1 MIKALVVDDSPVI
14 REFLVH
20 VMSSDPQIE
29 VAGTAANGEE
39 AVKAT
44 IRLKPDVITMDVNMP
59 EMDGFEATRK
69 IMESCPT
76 PIVIVSGSTS
86 VKETATAFKAVEV
99 GALAVVARPPGA
111 DHPEYEAAV
120 SELITTVKLMAEVR
134 VVKRWPKHRKTSV
147 TAVPKP
153 QSDDLQREIK
163 IVAIGTSTGG
173 PQALLAILS
182 GLSRDFP
189 IPLLIV
195 QHMAPGFMDGFIEWL
210 SQSSGPLLH
219 LAKDGEHPQP
229 GHAYIAP
236 DGFHMTVKNNCS
248 IVLDGGPPREGL
260 RPSVSALFE
269 SVANVYGGDSAGVL
283 LTGMGRD
290 GARELKIMKDM
301 GAVTIAQDDQSSIVF
316 GMPYEAVK
324 LGAATYVLP
333 LDRIAPALKEMV
345 TLTGGGQPYD
355 RT

>member
-111 DHPEYEAAV
+111 
-120 SELITTVKLMAEVR
+120 
-134 VVKRWPKHRKTSV
+134 
-147 TAVPKP
+147 
-153 QSDDLQREIK
+153 
-163 IVAIGTSTGG
+163 GTLNMR
-173 PQALLAILS
+173 Q
-182 GLSRDFP
+182 
-189 IPLLIV
+189 
-195 QHMAPGFMDGFIEWL
+195 
-210 SQSSGPLLH
+210 
-219 LAKDGEHPQP
+219 
-229 GHAYIAP
+229 
-236 DGFHMTVKNNCS
+236 
-248 IVLDGGPPREGL
+248 
-260 RPSVSALFE
+260 PSV
-269 SVANVYGGDSAGVL
+269 N
-283 LTGMGRD
+283 
-290 GARELKIMKDM
+290 
-301 GAVTIAQDDQSSIVF
+301 
-316 GMPYEAVK
+316 
-324 LGAATYVLP
+324 
-333 LDRIAPALKEMV
+333 
-345 TLTGGGQPYD
+345 
-355 RT
+355 